1 MKSAFNNVLKIG
13 IIATLTGC
21 FFGKTKTVDSK
32 TMQNTEPVSPFYK
45 IKISQLEGGILDL
58 AQFKG
63 KKILIVNTASEC
75 GFTPQYQELQQLQ
88 NKYADKLVIIGT
100 PCNQFGGQEP
110 GTAADIK
117 SFCQKNYGVSFPLTE
132 KLEVKGAG
140 QHELYQWL
148 TKKEINGALD
158 SDVKWNFSKFLISE
172 NGKLMAFF
180 PSTTSPMSGSI
191 TSLIEK

>member
-1 MKSAFNNVLKIG
+1 MKSAFNNVLKLG